1 MDVQIE
7 EIQIVIGQITEVIGQ
22 RQITE
27 VIGQIRINE
36 G

>member
-27 VIGQIRINE
+27 VIGQIRINA